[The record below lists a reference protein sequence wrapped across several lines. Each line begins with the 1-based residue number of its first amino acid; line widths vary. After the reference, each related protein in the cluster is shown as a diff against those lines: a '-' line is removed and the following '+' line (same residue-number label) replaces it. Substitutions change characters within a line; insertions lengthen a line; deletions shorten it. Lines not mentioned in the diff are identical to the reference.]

1 MKNLTLLMCTAVTV
15 AMVAPVRAETPAEP
29 VRASIEKALNAS
41 AAAWMAGDLDTFM
54 QLYENAPTTRYINSS
69 GVTEGYEAIKAKYA
83 PRFKKGADMG
93 KLSLQVID
101 AKELG
106 AQYAFV
112 VGRYTLHQADG
123 STATGITT
131 LLFHKQGGR
140 WLIANDH
147 TS

>member
-1 MKNLTLLMCTAVTV
+1 MKNRPLLLCTTATV
-15 AMVAPVRAETPAEP
+15 LLVAPVLAETPAETT
-29 VRASIEKALNAS
+29 RASIEKALNAS

-83 PRFKKGADMG
+83 PRFKPGADMG
-93 KLSLQVID
+93 KLSLQVLD
-101 AKELG
+101 VKEIG
-106 AQYAFV
+106 SQYAFV

-123 STATGITT
+123 STPSGITT